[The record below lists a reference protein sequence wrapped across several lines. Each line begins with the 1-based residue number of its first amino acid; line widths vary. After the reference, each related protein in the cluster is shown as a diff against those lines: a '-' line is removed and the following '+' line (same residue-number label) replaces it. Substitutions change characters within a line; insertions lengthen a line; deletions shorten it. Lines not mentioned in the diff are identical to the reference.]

1 MTFQIIDNKQQCKNI
16 FYKNKITNNTNL
28 NDLKNTW
35 SYHPSLKEYDIQY
48 AYLYSG
54 GKNLDEC
61 CPDYL
66 KSSWENIKKKH
77 LAYIKSFN
85 VAKVRATD
93 YCFYDLV
100 PENFLINYFRTKS
113 EITDHVLESYQKPNN
128 YDFLVELSKLLYD
141 IDQKTLNI
149 DISEMSEEL
158 HTYKARRF
166 KDKINKTQKNISYN
180 LFGTVTGRLTTK
192 KNSFPILTMDKN
204 YRKIIKP
211 KNDYLLELDFNA
223 AELRCLLALNDIE
236 QPSEDIHD
244 WNVKNI
250 YDNNIDRD
258 EAKRRVFAWLYNP
271 ESEDRLLNVFYQRNK
286 ILEKYWDGE
295 YIVNKFGRKIKT
307 EERKSLNFVIQSTM
321 SDCFLRRAIA
331 VNKILE
337 KRKSFTSALIHDSML
352 IDFSLEDKDLIDEI
366 INEFGQTDLG
376 MFKVNASIGLNFG
389 NMKRF
394 R

>member
-1 MTFQIIDNKQQCKNI
+1 VTFQIIDNKQQCKNI
-16 FYKNKITNNTNL
+16 FYKNKITNNINL

-66 KSSWENIKKKH
+66 KSSWESIKKKH

-93 YCFYDLV
+93 YCFYD
-100 PENFLINYFRTKS
+100 
-113 EITDHVLESYQKPNN
+113 
-128 YDFLVELSKLLYD
+128 LVELSKLLYD

-250 YDNNIDRD
+250 YDNKIDRD

-286 ILEKYWDGE
+286 ILEKYWDGK

-307 EERKSLNFVIQSTM
+307 EERKALNFVIQSTM

-376 MFKVNASIGLNFG
+376 MFKVNASIGLSFG